1 MISNNP
7 IDFCLVLKTTRKI
20 VFKYIENYIDL
31 PYLHKLGSYFNFS
44 LHLVYHLLS
53 NYLETSICWDNS
65 FENAVD
71 FYCADP
77 PPRMQSAAQQYMNFM
92 KSVNKYCKNNL
103 LSDA

>member
-1 MISNNP
+1 MQERELNAMQRINQSPFDLLRNCADFGGTNTCVAIKLRIIWGAFVMISNNP

-53 NYLETSICWDNS
+53 NYLETSIC
-65 FENAVD
+65 
-71 FYCADP
+71 
-77 PPRMQSAAQQYMNFM
+77 
-92 KSVNKYCKNNL
+92 
-103 LSDA
+103 